1 MISPDLPERSPQTPN
16 EWGILVILSFFFGL
30 FLVVEL
36 AQAFTVQKLSVPF
49 FLLSWVVLLP
59 IHEAGHA
66 LVARGL
72 GWRVERICIGAG
84 RVRHQ
89 RTVFGVPVEFR
100 TIPLTGFV
108 MPRPVNLRAARL
120 KLSLIFSA
128 GPGIELLAVGL
139 IALLLG
145 PDRLLSPSA
154 SPLMIAVQSFCVAAL
169 VGAGLNLIP
178 LPHATRE
185 GRAWSDG
192 LGMIAA
198 WGLTD
203 EDLKRLRDSPG
214 D

>member
-1 MISPDLPERSPQTPN
+1 MISPELPDRSPQTPN

-30 FLVVEL
+30 FLVIEL
-36 AQAFTVQKLSVPF
+36 AREFTVQKLSVPF
-49 FLLSWVVLLP
+49 FLLSWVVLLFL
-59 IHEAGHA
+59 HEGGHA
-66 LVARGL
+66 LMAWIL

-89 RTVFGVPVEFR
+89 RSFFGVPVEFR

-108 MPRPVNLRAARL
+108 VPRPVDLRAARL
-120 KLSLIFSA
+120 KLSLIYSA

-139 IALLLG
+139 LAILLG
-145 PDRLLSPSA
+145 TDRLLSPSDA
-154 SPLMIAVQSFCVAAL
+154 PAMIAVQSFCVAAL
-169 VGAGLNLIP
+169 LGAGLNLIP

-198 WGLTD
+198 WGLRD
-203 EDLKRLRDSPG
+203 EDLERLRDAPES
-214 D
+214 